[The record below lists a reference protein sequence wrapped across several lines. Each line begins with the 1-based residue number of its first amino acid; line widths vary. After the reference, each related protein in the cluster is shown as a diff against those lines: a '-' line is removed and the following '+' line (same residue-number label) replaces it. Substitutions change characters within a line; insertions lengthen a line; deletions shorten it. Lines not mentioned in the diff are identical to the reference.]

1 MKAKTL
7 GLVHTSATLVPVFA
21 QLCKEKLPGVNVFN
35 IADDSLVKGI
45 MAAGSLTPTIARR
58 VAGYL
63 ESAELA
69 GADYIMVTCSS
80 IGPCR
85 GGRGEIDWCAGLAR
99 GPAHGR
105 QSRCYRKKP
114 ASVLSRCEQP
124 WNHGG
129 LRSLCRAAQA
139 GKQIELTSRLCEG
152 AFEALM
158 SGEAAAHDAKVAT
171 ALKELSHWW
180 MSAALAQASMARVVD
195 TLAPED
201 KRVPILASPGIAVDF
216 LATVLRTSAP
226 AFWQGAIVFVLV
238 ASAVS
243 LRFSKAPAD
252 ISSPPGCRCGGGHDI
267 SRAGVFC
274 LNEWTAR

>member
-1 MKAKTL
+1 MKQKTL

-45 MAAGSLTPTIARR
+45 IAAGSLTPVIARR

-80 IGPCR
+80 IGPAVEAGAKFIGVPVLR
-85 GGRGEIDWCAGLAR
+85 VDQPMADQAVAKGRKIGVIAT
-99 GPAHGR
+99 
-105 QSRCYRKKP
+105 
-114 ASVLSRCEQP
+114 
-124 WNHGG
+124 
-129 LRSLCRAAQA
+129 LRTTLEPTADLIQRRALLE

-158 SGEAAAHDAKVAT
+158 SGDAAAHDAKVAA
-171 ALKELSHWW
+171 ALKELSQQVEVIV
-180 MSAALAQASMARVVD
+180 LAQASMARVVD

-201 KRVPILASPGIAVDF
+201 KRVPILASPGIAVDY
-216 LATVLRTSAP
+216 LATVL
-226 AFWQGAIVFVLV
+226 
-238 ASAVS
+238 
-243 LRFSKAPAD
+243 
-252 ISSPPGCRCGGGHDI
+252 
-267 SRAGVFC
+267 
-274 LNEWTAR
+274 